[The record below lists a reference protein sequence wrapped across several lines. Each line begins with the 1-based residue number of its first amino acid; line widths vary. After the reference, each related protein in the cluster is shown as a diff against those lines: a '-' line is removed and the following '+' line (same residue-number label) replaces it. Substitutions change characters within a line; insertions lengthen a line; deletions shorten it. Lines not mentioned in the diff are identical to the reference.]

1 MEVKI
6 NREIRNYTESM
17 FFGLSMRQFICSV
30 CGCAVA
36 VILFFLLKPYLINEV
51 VSWIC
56 VLSAVPFAALGFFK
70 FNGMT
75 AEKAIYAWFKSEF
88 MIPKK
93 LLFKNTNIYYTILK
107 PFIDKKSKEAMKTN
121 D

>member
-36 VILFFLLKPYLINEV
+36 VILFFFLKPYLINEV

-75 AEKAIYAWFKSEF
+75 AEKAINAWFKSEF

-107 PFIDKKSKEAMKTN
+107 PFIDKKSKEAMKN
-121 D
+121 K